1 MCTTKALKFSLIIL
15 KKGFESFK
23 GRVLFSY
30 ELKLLLWENLDFLMV
45 ENLLWRSSQMFL
57 VIGEILCFYV
67 MREEEVELQQYFEK
81 CNTQIVL
88 QSSPSTTEK
97 TEAQTNEV
105 TLLKSPTGRCKCN
118 NSAHLLPLNVN
129 FDYCQPL
136 CQTQ

>member
-1 MCTTKALKFSLIIL
+1 MKFSLIIL

-45 ENLLWRSSQMFL
+45 ENLLWRSSQTFL

-67 MREEEVELQQYFEK
+67 MREEEMELQQYFKK

-88 QSSPSTTEK
+88 ESSPSTTEK
-97 TEAQTNEV
+97 TEAQSNEII
-105 TLLKSPTGRCKCN
+105 LLKSPKGRCKCN
-118 NSAHLLPLNVN
+118 NSTHPLPFSNAM
-129 FDYCQPL
+129 
-136 CQTQ
+136 